1 MVSDF
6 IDKQASAFVASDAF
20 SEVWAVDL
28 VQLDAQTVE
37 QVQGGYRVLAVVAE
51 WLPWLLLLLP
61 ALALFLARDLRR
73 TVVAWVAVT
82 IGILAAW
89 LAFKI
94 VAAQGMAVAARSGF
108 SEAATTAIFDGA
120 LGPMKGPALAL
131 AIVGMVIA
139 ILAWVTAQGAEES

>member
-1 MVSDF
+1 MV
-6 IDKQASAFVASDAF
+6 ALVA
-20 SEVWAVDL
+20 L
-28 VQLDAQTVE
+28 VAAGPRTFPC
-37 QVQGGYRVLAVVAE
+37 QG
-51 WLPWLLLLLP
+51 P
-61 ALALFLARDLRR
+61 AAHGGGL
-73 TVVAWVAVT
+73 WVAVT